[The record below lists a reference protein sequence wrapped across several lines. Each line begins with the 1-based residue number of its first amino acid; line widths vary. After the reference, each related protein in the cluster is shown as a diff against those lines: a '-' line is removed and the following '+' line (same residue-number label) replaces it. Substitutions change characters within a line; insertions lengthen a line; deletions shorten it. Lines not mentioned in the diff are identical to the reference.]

1 MCQIFS
7 ATLWCS
13 LVLGANSLDR
23 ELGKVLSDDG
33 LETLSEG
40 KLCIVEFNQE
50 DKGDALV

>member
-40 KLCIVEFNQE
+40 KLCINQE